1 MAVGGGARVTLVLG
15 IDPGRASG
23 WALVT
28 HDEELRGC
36 GTVVTAK
43 ERVAVVESALVIEP
57 KIVVYAEKW
66 TAGGWRS
73 ASSMMGLAA
82 KWGAWEHAMEVEGI
96 PARRVLRVYSQTW
109 RAAILG
115 GKQRST
121 EAWKATALS
130 FCRLKWPGGEWMS
143 DDAAEAACIT
153 LYGVR
158 AERLRRKR

>member
-1 MAVGGGARVTLVLG
+1 MTLVLG
-15 IDPGRASG
+15 IDPGKVSG
-23 WALVT
+23 WAIVNAG
-28 HDEELRGC
+28 EELIGC
-36 GTVVTAK
+36 GTEVTAVGL
-43 ERVAVVESALVIEP
+43 VAVVESALIIGGP
-57 KIVVYAEKW
+57 KVVVYAEKW

-73 ASSMMGLAA
+73 AASMMGLGA

-143 DDAAEAACIT
+143 DDAAEAACIA

-158 AERLRRKR
+158 AERLRRRKR